1 MWRTRLVCH
10 AVRLEVLERLWAV
23 GHSVFGSDNGFC
35 QPVNSYYRR
44 LSAELPENL
53 RGA

>member
-1 MWRTRLVCH
+1 MWH
-10 AVRLEVLERLWAV
+10 ANRSIGKGSLACLFAV
-23 GHSVFGSDNGFC
+23 AIV
-35 QPVNSYYRR
+35 PVNSYYRR